1 MNEHAQIIKKS
12 SIPPIYS
19 VEESGTVQA
28 LGDFRDFRW
37 CDQLRQFMPSM
48 SEVSLSWAHL
58 AHGEVLK
65 AHTHPIQSM
74 MIIHAGA
81 GEVFGDLCHPL
92 HAGDVLVVPSGCAHG
107 FVGGPLGMSAVTV
120 QFGRGFYTEGKP
132 RIAFAE
138 SEASLNAVLKLN
150 EQRLD
155 RFTRS
160 ALFELFES
168 GALDDTRRRSA
179 FVGAL
184 RVWGSARQRLLL
196 SQAACSS
203 DTKYAPAF
211 FRELQSGLG
220 TPSAGDELEAAGST
234 IRDAELGALANWF
247 VYQMFLLDAPEKAVL
262 THLVLETATEALQN
276 AAIAVPAGDAI
287 ASAIG
292 SRARGTQGNVG
303 IVALLRR
310 ESPRNY
316 ARLRNIVDEG
326 WDMFEAMTN
335 RVVDITKGAT

>member
-1 MNEHAQIIKKS
+1 MNAQAQIIKRS

-92 HAGDVLVVPSGCAHG
+92 RAGDVLVVPSGCAHG

-150 EQRLD
+150 EQRLAQ
-155 RFTRS
+155 FERS
-160 ALFELFES
+160 SVFEVLH
-168 GALDDTRRRSA
+168 GRILNDARRRETFA
-179 FVGAL
+179 RAL
-184 RVWGSARQRLLL
+184 GVWGSARQRLLL
-196 SQAACSS
+196 SQAACCS
-203 DTKYAPAF
+203 DSKYGPAF
-211 FRELQSGLG
+211 FDQLKNGLG
-220 TPSAGDELEAAGST
+220 AQPGEAATIGAT
-234 IRDAELGALANWF
+234 IRDAELTALANWF
-247 VYQMFLLDAPEKAVL
+247 VYQMFLVDANEKAVL
-262 THLVLETATEALQN
+262 TNLVLESATAALQDG
-276 AAIAVPAGDAI
+276 ATSIPASEATLSALGPRATRSNGDD
-287 ASAIG
+287 
-292 SRARGTQGNVG
+292 

-310 ESPRNY
+310 ESPRSY
-316 ARLRNIVDEG
+316 ARLKRTVDEG
-326 WDMFEAMTN
+326 WDMFEAMMS
-335 RVVDITKGAT
+335 RVVELTVGAT